1 MSETELKT
9 ARDKAGPWGKVSPL
23 PAMTNPI
30 FINAELQGADVF
42 ILDLEDSVHYAGKDA
57 ARILVRT
64 CVPLISAN
72 ANARFASIGYSG
84 AVDPAEVIPEVA
96 DVVLIPAVERRNK

>member
-1 MSETELKT
+1 
-9 ARDKAGPWGKVSPL
+9 
-23 PAMTNPI
+23 MTNPI

-96 DVVLIPAVERRNK
+96 DVVLIPAVDRRNK